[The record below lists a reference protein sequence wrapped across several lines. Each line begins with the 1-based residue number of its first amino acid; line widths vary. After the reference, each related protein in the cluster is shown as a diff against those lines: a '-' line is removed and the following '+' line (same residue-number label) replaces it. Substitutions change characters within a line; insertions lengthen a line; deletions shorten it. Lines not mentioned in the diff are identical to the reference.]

1 MTILSATFAE
11 YVLNPIILPLL
22 GGPTVH
28 TSSVQAYFTTC
39 LTVLLIPAAILFLQ
53 QNVLC
58 HILPQKE
65 MTAAERLVSEQI
77 KPPTISTFQRLYLPV
92 FWLLRTAFWMS
103 GPFFV
108 PVYASKVLMLSDG
121 VTIDNVFQ
129 VGFAAAALLLPGIAS
144 IVSSSYTDEK
154 SGTIAAAIFYALG
167 AASTQASSLPLL
179 LAGRGCGNIGTGL
192 LGIMPEAWVSS
203 EIQKTGADPYGRWLS
218 SIFATAFAFDSI
230 VAIGAGQ
237 VAAIAAE
244 RLGGPEGPFQV
255 SPLFLAIAVLIIGLS
270 WTDTDVP
277 TDKDGS
283 GNQSDNGLSLKDAAN
298 VVSSDKKV
306 LLLGL
311 VQCSFEAATYLFVLN
326 QAKAFQ
332 VAVAAFFGE
341 ESIVPSG
348 LVFACYMTATL
359 LGSCIYG
366 HLSERRYR
374 PEGILSVV
382 IVISALSLGAVGNLC
397 ARNHLNILGLSVW
410 FLLFEIMAGLAKP
423 SFSWLRSKYLP
434 IKERSILMTA
444 FSTVFNFL
452 VLVISL
458 SNHLVGDAG
467 IWLAASALLVVAF
480 VCLLQLRRIARQEA
494 KKNAPQTWRRVRAKF
509 EGIARV
515 MQIRRLVQG
524 IAKQAEKEGVE

>member
-11 YVLNPIILPLL
+11 YVLDPIILPLL

-28 TSSVQAYFTTC
+28 TSSVTQYFTTC
-39 LTVLLIPAAILFLQ
+39 LTVLLIPAALLFLQ

-65 MTAAERLVSEQI
+65 MTAAERMVSEQI
-77 KPPTISTFQRLYLPV
+77 KPPAISTFQRLYLPV
-92 FWLLRTAFWMS
+92 FWLLRMAFWMS

-108 PVYASKVLMLSDG
+108 PVYASKVLSDG

-167 AASTQASSLPLL
+167 AASTQVSSLPLL

-237 VAAIAAE
+237 VAASAAE

-255 SPLFLAIAVLIIGLS
+255 SPLFLAIAVVIIGLF

-283 GNQSDNGLSLKDAAN
+283 GSQSDNGLSLKDAAN
-298 VVSSDKKV
+298 NVTSDKKDI
-306 LLLGL
+306 LLGI

-326 QAKAFQ
+326 QAKAIQ

-366 HLSERRYR
+366 QLSELRYR

-382 IVISALSLGAVGNLC
+382 LVISALSLGAVGNLC
-397 ARNHLNILGLSVW
+397 ARNHLNLLGLSVW
-410 FLLFEIMAGLAKP
+410 FFLFEVMAGLAKP
-423 SFSWLRSKYLP
+423 SLSCLRSKYLP

-452 VLVISL
+452 VLAISL

-467 IWLAASALLVVAF
+467 VWLAASALLVFAF
-480 VCLLQLRRIARQEA
+480 VCLLQLRRIARKEA
-494 KKNAPQTWRRVRAKF
+494 KKNAPQTWRRVRAKM
-509 EGIARV
+509 ESIARV

-524 IAKQAEKEGVE
+524 IAKQAEMEGVE

>member
-11 YVLNPIILPLL
+11 YVLDPIILPLL

-39 LTVLLIPAAILFLQ
+39 LTVLLIPAAVLFLQ

-65 MTAAERLVSEQI
+65 MTAAERMVSEQI
-77 KPPTISTFQRLYLPV
+77 KPPTVSTFQRLYLPV
-92 FWLLRTAFWMS
+92 FWLLRMAFWMS

-108 PVYASKVLMLSDG
+108 PVYASKVLSDG

-144 IVSSSYTDEK
+144 VVSSSYTDEK

-167 AASTQASSLPLL
+167 SASTQVSSLPLL

-203 EIQKTGADPYGRWLS
+203 EVQKTGADPYGRWLS

-244 RLGGPEGPFQV
+244 RLGGPEGPFRV
-255 SPLFLAIAVLIIGLS
+255 SPLFLAIAVVIIGLF

-277 TDKDGS
+277 ADGK
-283 GNQSDNGLSLKDAAN
+283 QSDNGLSLKDASN

-326 QAKAFQ
+326 QAKAIQ
-332 VAVAAFFGE
+332 VAVTAFFGE

-366 HLSERRYR
+366 HLSELRYR

-382 IVISALSLGAVGNLC
+382 IVLSALSLGAVGNLC
-397 ARNHLNILGLSVW
+397 ARNHLNLLGISVW
-410 FLLFEIMAGLAKP
+410 FFLFEIMAGLAKP
-423 SFSWLRSKYLP
+423 SLSCLRSKYLP

-467 IWLAASALLVVAF
+467 VWLAASALLAFAF

-494 KKNAPQTWRRVRAKF
+494 KKNAPRTWRRVRAKM
-509 EGIARV
+509 ESIARV

-524 IAKQAEKEGVE
+524 IAKQAEIEGVE